1 MAARSGLARLAGLAA
16 RSLAVVAPP
25 PNPGHAASR
34 FASPSTSGPAW
45 ALGRGGAPAAWNVAG
60 RRWESTTVAGSGGQT
75 PTPPPPPAAQS
86 APSSQPP
93 PSVSAP
99 LIDPS
104 TGAVLGS
111 VPLPAD
117 VFGLPLR
124 RDLLHR
130 VVVWQGAKA
139 RQGSGAA
146 KNRAAVRGGG
156 RKPWAQKGSG
166 RARAGSTRS
175 PLWVG
180 GGKAHPPVPRS
191 HAIGCNRRVRRVAL
205 ATALSA
211 RAAEG
216 RLFVA
221 DSLSGWGGGKAK
233 SLAAGLAATLPPG
246 ARPSV
251 LLADGGPDAADG
263 GPDLRRA
270 AANLPLAEVLPP
282 GGLNVASILRRDAL
296 LMTRGAVEAVVER
309 LRRPIAR

>member
-1 MAARSGLARLAGLAA
+1 MIAAAAAAAPSASAPTWAHAARAAALSPTTGAWARRWQSTAPAGETAA
-16 RSLAVVAPP
+16 AAPP
-25 PNPGHAASR
+25 QSA
-34 FASPSTSGPAW
+34 
-45 ALGRGGAPAAWNVAG
+45 V
-60 RRWESTTVAGSGGQT
+60 
-75 PTPPPPPAAQS
+75 PPPPG
-86 APSSQPP
+86 QPP
-93 PSVSAP
+93 PPLPPVSAP
-99 LIDPS
+99 LIDPA

-111 VPLPAD
+111 IPLPPD
-117 VFGLPLR
+117 IFGVLPVR

-130 VVVWQGAKA
+130 VVVWQAAKA
-139 RQGSGAA
+139 RAGTGAA

-166 RARAGSTRS
+166 RARAGSIRS

-191 HAIGCNRRVRRVAL
+191 HAVACNKRVRRAAL
-205 ATALSA
+205 AAALSA

-221 DSLSGWGGGKAK
+221 DSLAGWGGGKAGA
-233 SLAAGLAATLPPG
+233 LAAGLAATLPPG

-251 LLADGGPDAADG
+251 LLADGGPDSPDG

-296 LMTRGAVEAVVER
+296 LMTRGAVDAVVAR